1 MLFLYAK
8 GSGILRLQAGLGK
21 LKYGERSDLN
31 NTGQLIIAKVK
42 RVNNKTHTADVILEQ
57 GSFIGPAEK
66 GDEETV
72 SCMRLENSQGWHEEL
87 GLAYGRVTPLH
98 EGQLVV
104 VAHIDSMKKKPII
117 IGSLA
122 PVDSSLTNHPTVMA
136 DGELEDEKEE
146 IYDVSQL
153 QEYNYTT
160 AHGDF
165 EKVKANG
172 SFITGRREK
181 MSDHREN
188 GFSYDDLTIKN
199 KWTYKTIRALKK
211 MFKYKPFNYLIKTQ
225 NTYDDT
231 NQTVY
236 NRFYHDSELGVT
248 RVSRDGEKELFYI
261 ELDEEFSIM
270 QQRDSNRRPKK
281 DYEESSYPHET
292 LRKSDIP
299 NINKLKQPK
308 KIPEFQKINDF
319 TNIKVRDNGE
329 IEIHVQNKEDATN
342 VVIGE
347 GITINTNKPITV
359 NSEKDINFNSSSS
372 FNVKAPVISLVETGY
387 SYTSVKKEDKE
398 NEWKQQWIN
407 PS

>member
-1 MLFLYAK
+1 M
-8 GSGILRLQAGLGK
+8 RLQAGLGK

-72 SCMRLENSQGWHEEL
+72 SCMRLENSQGWHEDL
-87 GLAYGRVTPLH
+87 SLAYGRVTPLH

-153 QEYNYTT
+153 QEYNYIT

-188 GFSYDDLTIKN
+188 GFLYNDLTIKN

-211 MFKYKPFNYLIKTQ
+211 VFDYKPFNYLIKTQ

-231 NQTVY
+231 VDTVY
-236 NRFYHDSELGVT
+236 NRFFHDSELGVT
-248 RVSRDGEKELFYI
+248 RVSRDGKKELFYI
-261 ELDEEFSIM
+261 ELDNEFSIM
-270 QQRDSNRRPKK
+270 QQRDSNRRPRK
-281 DYEESSYPHET
+281 DYEEKKYPHET

-299 NINKLKQPK
+299 NINKLKKPK
-308 KIPEFQKINDF
+308 EIPEFQKINDF
-319 TNIKVRDNGE
+319 TNLKIKENGELEIHYQNKGKATNIIIGESLKINTANPINVTSDNSIEFYSTKTFKVRAPNID
-329 IEIHVQNKEDATN
+329 IHESGVT
-342 VVIGE
+342 
-347 GITINTNKPITV
+347 
-359 NSEKDINFNSSSS
+359 FND
-372 FNVKAPVISLVETGY
+372 P
-387 SYTSVKKEDKE
+387 KKEDKE
-398 NEWKQQWIN
+398 NEWEQQWIN

>member
-1 MLFLYAK
+1 M
-8 GSGILRLQAGLGK
+8 RLQAGLGK

-72 SCMRLENSQGWHEEL
+72 SCMRLENSQGWHEDL
-87 GLAYGRVTPLH
+87 NLAYGRVTPLH

-146 IYDVSQL
+146 IYDVSKL

-188 GFSYDDLTIKN
+188 GFLYNDLTIKN

-211 MFKYKPFNYLIKTQ
+211 VFDYKPFNYLIKTQ

-231 NQTVY
+231 VDTVC
-236 NRFYHDSELGVT
+236 NRFFHDSELGVT
-248 RVSRDGEKELFYI
+248 RVSRDEKRKLFYI
-261 ELDEEFSIM
+261 ELDSEFNIM
-270 QQRDSNRRPKK
+270 QQRDSNRRPRK
-281 DYEESSYPHET
+281 DYEEKKYPHET

-299 NINKLKQPK
+299 NINKLKKPK
-308 KIPEFQKINDF
+308 EIPEFQKINDF
-319 TNIKVRDNGE
+319 TNLKIKENGELEIHYQNKGKATNIIIGESLKINTANPINVTSDNNIEFYSTKTFKVRAPN
-329 IEIHVQNKEDATN
+329 I
-342 VVIGE
+342 
-347 GITINTNKPITV
+347 
-359 NSEKDINFNSSSS
+359 DIYESGVTFND
-372 FNVKAPVISLVETGY
+372 P
-387 SYTSVKKEDKE
+387 KKEDKE
-398 NEWKQQWIN
+398 NEWEQQWIN

>member
-1 MLFLYAK
+1 M
-8 GSGILRLQAGLGK
+8 RLQAGLGK

-72 SCMRLENSQGWHEEL
+72 SCMRLENSQGWHEDL
-87 GLAYGRVTPLH
+87 NLAYGRVTPLH

-153 QEYNYTT
+153 QEYNYIT

-188 GFSYDDLTIKN
+188 GFLYNDLTIKN

-211 MFKYKPFNYLIKTQ
+211 IFEYKPFNYLIKTQ

-231 NQTVY
+231 VDTVY
-236 NRFYHDSELGVT
+236 NRFFHDSELGVT
-248 RVSRDGEKELFYI
+248 RVSRDGKKELFYI
-261 ELDEEFSIM
+261 ELDNEFSIM
-270 QQRDSNRRPKK
+270 QQRDSNRRPRK
-281 DYEESSYPHET
+281 DYEEKKYPHET

-299 NINKLKQPK
+299 NINKLKKPK

-319 TNIKVRDNGE
+319 TNLKIKENGELEIHYQNKGKATNIIIGESLKINTANPINVTSDNNIEFYSTKIFKVRAPNID
-329 IEIHVQNKEDATN
+329 IHESGVT
-342 VVIGE
+342 
-347 GITINTNKPITV
+347 
-359 NSEKDINFNSSSS
+359 FND
-372 FNVKAPVISLVETGY
+372 P
-387 SYTSVKKEDKE
+387 KKEDKE
-398 NEWKQQWIN
+398 NEWEQQWIN